1 MKVLKITNFNEV
13 ENIKNYLGND
23 FIVDLEDCGISVKR
37 RIMDFLAGLLYQK
50 GKLEKVNKNQFIVKG
65 L

>member
-1 MKVLKITNFNEV
+1 MKVLKITNYNDV
-13 ENIKNYLGND
+13 ENIKDYLEND
-23 FIVDLEDCGISVKR
+23 FAVDLENCSISVKR
-37 RIMDFLAGLLYQK
+37 RVMDFLSGLLYQK